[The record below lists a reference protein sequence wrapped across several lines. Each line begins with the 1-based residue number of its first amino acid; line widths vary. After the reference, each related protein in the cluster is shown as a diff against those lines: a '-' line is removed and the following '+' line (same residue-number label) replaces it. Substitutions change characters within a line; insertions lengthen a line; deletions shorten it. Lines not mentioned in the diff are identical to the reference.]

1 MVISLRPVVKMFL
14 GLKPNVKKIPDC
26 KNCKYSFKHNN
37 ENYCKLFRYI
47 FLINNETNTEEIF
60 YIKAEECRINDDLC
74 GLSGS
79 LFKKK

>member
-14 GLKPNVKKIPDC
+14 SLRPVVKRVPNC
-26 KNCKYSFKHNN
+26 KDCKYSFKHDN
-37 ENYCKLFRYI
+37 EYYCKLFRYI